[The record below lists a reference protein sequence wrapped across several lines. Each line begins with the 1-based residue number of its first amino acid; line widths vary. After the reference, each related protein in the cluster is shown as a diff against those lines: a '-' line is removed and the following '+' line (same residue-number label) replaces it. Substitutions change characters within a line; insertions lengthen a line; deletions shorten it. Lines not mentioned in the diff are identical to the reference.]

1 MCHNTALGGLVGC
14 NPVRITSASGVG
26 WCIFWQE
33 AGGPSWFET
42 DDVFHATLLLDFG
55 NFSGVIMQPCGVRD
69 VSRVEQAERGW
80 RDGKRGV
87 WWVWGLRGV
96 NGRFIYHRC
105 HSLPERKSAL
115 PNWNIAEFTLLIRG
129 SACAT
134 AGDGRRAAR
143 GYHQR
148 ERRRLWRRR
157 WHLIGCGL
165 MWQPGF
171 SGGKDRGR
179 EREMVS
185 ATIVPSGNTRRK

>member
-1 MCHNTALGGLVGC
+1 MERV
-14 NPVRITSASGVG
+14 
-26 WCIFWQE
+26 
-33 AGGPSWFET
+33 
-42 DDVFHATLLLDFG
+42 DVFFWRGTAVLIGDWRGFFTLGFTWNFG
-55 NFSGVIMQPCGVRD
+55 NFNPVIRRPCGFLD
-69 VSRVEQAERGW
+69 VPWVSQGEQGW
-80 RDGKRGV
+80 REGEMEGGRGGGCEV
-87 WWVWGLRGV
+87 GGV

-134 AGDGRRAAR
+134 VGDGRRAAR

-148 ERRRLWRRR
+148 VRRRRRWRG

-171 SGGKDRGR
+171 SGSMR
-179 EREMVS
+179 ERERVS
-185 ATIVPSGNTRRK
+185 GRIVPSGNTRGKYADYSFNWFG